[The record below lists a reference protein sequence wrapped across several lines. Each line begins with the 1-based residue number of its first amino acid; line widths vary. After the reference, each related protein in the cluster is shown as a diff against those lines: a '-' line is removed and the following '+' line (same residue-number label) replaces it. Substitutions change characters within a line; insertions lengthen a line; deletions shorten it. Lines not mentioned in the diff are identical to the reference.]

1 MCGLLKGMIE
11 KIFKSGLT
19 LNYMVEQGLISVPV
33 TCREKLFSLIKSGIY
48 NTRPNHKSQYLIHM
62 NTPREMGCLRS
73 LVIWADEAVKCNQC
87 NVIIDD

>member
-19 LNYMVEQGLISVPV
+19 LNCVVWQGLTPVPV
-33 TCREKLFSLIKSGIY
+33 TCRGKLFPLIKSGIY

-62 NTPREMGCLRS
+62 NTKRDEVLALTNNLVRS
-73 LVIWADEAVKCNQC
+73 SCKISNA
-87 NVIIDD
+87 IIYY